1 MPRPADTE
9 PEQNH
14 QEWHSAGGE
23 IKVRPRIFER
33 TLQIL
38 RNFCCTPNGLLR
50 SCTYEKVFLW
60 CPSESRLRPV
70 SPKRSNCVLHGSKGY
85 LRAHLAFQAL
95 ITSSE
100 LEIVLSELW
109 LHFFFKKLFIWGAY
123 SGVIYVWTPPPGVE
137 EKQRVQLLGMASAL
151 LQTKC
156 WDVDVWHIVELGEL
170 IILYWF
176 LYNRV

>member
-1 MPRPADTE
+1 MPRPADTD

-38 RNFCCTPNGLLR
+38 RNFCCTQNGLLR

-109 LHFFFKKLFIWGAY
+109 LHFFFLKTVYLGSIQWSDLRLNSSSWCWRETKSPALRNGISSPANKMLGCRRLAHCGTRRTNNSILVFI
-123 SGVIYVWTPPPGVE
+123 
-137 EKQRVQLLGMASAL
+137 Q
-151 LQTKC
+151 
-156 WDVDVWHIVELGEL
+156 
-170 IILYWF
+170 
-176 LYNRV
+176 